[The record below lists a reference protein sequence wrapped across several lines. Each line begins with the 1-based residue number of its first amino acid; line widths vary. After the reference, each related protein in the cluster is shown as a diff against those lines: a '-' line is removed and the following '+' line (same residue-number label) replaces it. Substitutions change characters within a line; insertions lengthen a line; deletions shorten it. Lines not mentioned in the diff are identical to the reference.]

1 MMDEGGAIRKPGV
14 KPTVTDVRRIEM
26 QNRLRPEY
34 EDYDTDTDTEDEE
47 AGAYSHLGGQLS
59 GLGMAY
65 DPPHVAQAMIKSFQS
80 YPEILAAYTQ
90 GRVSNP
96 PRAQYDGF
104 QEFASRDSGASV
116 IDYGGSIDG
125 LTHSENGYLVAHDS
139 SFPHEFHITSRAN

>member
-1 MMDEGGAIRKPGV
+1 MRDEGGAIRKPGI
-14 KPTVTDVRRIEM
+14 KQTVTDVRRIQM
-26 QNRLRPEY
+26 QNRLMT
-34 EDYDTDTDTEDEE
+34 EDPYDTDTDTEDEE

-59 GLGMAY
+59 GRGMAY
-65 DPPHVAQAMIKSFQS
+65 DPPHVAQAMIKSFQA

-96 PRAQYDGF
+96 PAARLDGF
-104 QEFASRDSGASV
+104 QQFAARDSGASV

-139 SFPHEFHITSRAN
+139 SFPHEFHIT

>member
-1 MMDEGGAIRKPGV
+1 MDEGGAIRNPRV
-14 KPTVTDVRRIEM
+14 KPTVTDVRRIET
-26 QNRLRPEY
+26 QHRLRPEY
-34 EDYDTDTDTEDEE
+34 EDYDTDSDTDDEE
-47 AGAYSHLGGQLS
+47 AGAYSHLGGSLS

-65 DPPHVAQAMIKSFQS
+65 DPPHVAQAMIKSFQA
-80 YPEILAAYTQ
+80 YPEILGAYTQ

-139 SFPHEFHITSRAN
+139 SSPHEFHITSRAN

>member
-1 MMDEGGAIRKPGV
+1 MKDEGGAIRKPGV

-26 QNRLRPEY
+26 ENRLMTEY
-34 EDYDTDTDTEDEE
+34 DTETDTDTEDEE

-65 DPPHVAQAMIKSFQS
+65 DPPHVAQSIIKSFQA

-96 PRAQYDGF
+96 PSARYDAF
-104 QEFASRDSGASV
+104 QEFAARDSGASV
-116 IDYGGSIDG
+116 IDYGGSVDG

-139 SFPHEFHITSRAN
+139 SFPHEFHII